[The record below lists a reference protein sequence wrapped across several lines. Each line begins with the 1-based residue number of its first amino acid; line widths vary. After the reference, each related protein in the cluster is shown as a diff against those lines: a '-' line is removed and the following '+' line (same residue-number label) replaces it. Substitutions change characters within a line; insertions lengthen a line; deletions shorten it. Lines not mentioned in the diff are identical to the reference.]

1 MATKKKD
8 EYKASELSRLAKKA
22 DRERIS
28 QTIENMEAFL
38 PEEVKKERA
47 AEFFDLIN
55 NLSEGIALRDEAG
68 LIIYANQTFVVMVQ
82 LNSPT
87 EVVGMPY
94 LEFVHP
100 EDRPESIHRIELG
113 FQGVHVPKREHR
125 LVGVQGR
132 SIFVSST
139 CEPTIF
145 QGKPCLKGL
154 FIDITERKFAE
165 EKILRSAEI
174 ETVLKEIAESTL
186 LSASLD
192 ELYAKVHRLIGQ
204 IFPTENFC
212 ISFLNEA
219 GDQIVTPCFTDE
231 TGVVQPQRPVGRNMV
246 EYVMRLGRTVR
257 LNTAEYERLLMAGE
271 VDPRFAEWK
280 DWIGAPLYNIQGKIF
295 GVVRLLSLSDEEHFQ
310 AEDIKFL
317 STIAAQIGM
326 AIDRKRMEC
335 ALRESEERLRE
346 VLENSL
352 NAAYKRNLKTDV
364 CDYLSPVFSRITGYS
379 PEEIQGLPFEFIRNS
394 VHPDDLA
401 ETKRVLTESESG
413 EPGKVFHMEYRFR
426 HKNGKY
432 RWIRDQFTLVRYET
446 GESLA
451 CIGSIMDINDRKQ
464 MEEALQA
471 SEKKFRQLV
480 QKNPVPLCI
489 LQNSGVIDYISE
501 QFTDFF
507 GYTLEEIPTIETW
520 WLLAYPDENYR
531 RRVVEDWE
539 NAVAFAQRENGNI
552 GPIERDI
559 CCKNGTG
566 RIVEIV
572 GIILGDSFLVSV
584 IDITER
590 RRNERLLQAS
600 YERKRKNELLNELI
614 NCKQPSQH
622 ILAASARM
630 IGRRTMEP
638 FSCYL
643 LAVNAYHEK
652 SKKYWM
658 DQGEV
663 YQILAELII
672 DTLTDDV
679 CICWESTDGICVLCF
694 DDLSASEV
702 KVQQIRMAEKFR
714 QSMALHMPDIDISIG
729 IAERAESL
737 AELGTHYQQA
747 LDALQVGRNMRR
759 QRQIYHFLDIGIF
772 QVLPYGNDQKQIKD
786 YIERTLGKLM
796 EYDKKIMPELLETLE
811 VILESDNL
819 KEAADT
825 LSIHYKTLMYR
836 KQRLEKILGVSLENT
851 SSRMA
856 LAAAVHLMKQSKGQ
870 TE

>member
-8 EYKASELSRLAKKA
+8 EHKASELSRLTEKA
-22 DRERIS
+22 DREWINQS
-28 QTIENMEAFL
+28 TKNVEAFL
-38 PEEVKKERA
+38 PEEIQKERA
-47 AEFFDLIN
+47 AEYFDLIN

-68 LIIYANQTFVVMVQ
+68 LIIYANQAFAGMVQ

-87 EVVGMPY
+87 EVVGKPY

-100 EDRPESIHRIELG
+100 EDRPESIRRIEFGL
-113 FQGVHVPKREHR
+113 QGIHVPKREHR

-132 SIFVSST
+132 SIFVAST
-139 CEPTIF
+139 SEPRIYR
-145 QGKPCLKGL
+145 GKACLKGL
-154 FIDITERKFAE
+154 FIDITERKLAE
-165 EKILRSAEI
+165 AKILRSAEI

-186 LSASLD
+186 LSSSLD

-204 IFPTENFC
+204 IFPKENFC
-212 ISFLNEA
+212 ISLLSEA
-219 GDQIVTPCFTDE
+219 GDQILTPCFTDE

-246 EYVMRLGRTVR
+246 EYVMRIGRAVR
-257 LNTAEYERLLMAGE
+257 LNTDEYERLLMAGE

-310 AEDIKFL
+310 SEDIKFL

-326 AIDRKRMEC
+326 AIDRKRVEC
-335 ALRESEERLRE
+335 ALRESEEHLRE

-352 NAAYKRNLKTDV
+352 NAAYKRDLKTGA

-379 PEEIQGLPFEFIRNS
+379 LEEIQGLPFEFIRNL

-401 ETKRVLTESESG
+401 ETKRVITESESG
-413 EPGKVFHMEYRFR
+413 EPGKVFHMEYRFM

-432 RWIRDQFTLVRYET
+432 RWVRDQFTLVRYEN

-480 QKNPVPLCI
+480 KKNPVPLW
-489 LQNSGVIDYISE
+489 LLHHSGVVDYISD
-501 QFTDFF
+501 QFTDTF
-507 GYTLEEIPTIETW
+507 GYTLEDVPTLETW
-520 WLLAYPDENYR
+520 WSLAYPDENYR
-531 RRVVEDWE
+531 RQIVEDWK
-539 NAVAFAQRENGNI
+539 NAVAFAKRENGNI

-559 CCKNGTG
+559 CCKSGKV

-572 GIILGDSFLVSV
+572 GIILEDSYLVSV

-600 YERKRKNELLNELI
+600 YERKRKNELLNELV
-614 NCKQPSQH
+614 NSKQPSQH

-630 IGRRTMEP
+630 MGRQTVEP

-643 LAVNAYHEK
+643 LAVNAYHGK
-652 SKKYWM
+652 SKNYWM

-663 YQILAELII
+663 YQILAELIM
-672 DTLTDDV
+672 DTLTDDA
-679 CICWESTDGICVLCF
+679 CICWESIDGICVLCF
-694 DDLSASEV
+694 DDLSASVV
-702 KVQQIRMAEKFR
+702 KVQQIRMAEKLW

-729 IAERAESL
+729 IAERAKSL
-737 AELGTHYQQA
+737 AEIGTHYQQA

-759 QRQIYHFLDIGIF
+759 PRQIYHYLDIGIF

-786 YIERTLGKLM
+786 YVERTLGKLM

-856 LAAAVHLMKQSKGQ
+856 LAAAVHLMKQGDDQS
-870 TE
+870 E